1 MLWRFCSVT
10 EAVHQQPTAYGTIGA
25 GITGFA
31 GAQQFILP
39 GFRERYAGCKTQC
52 RCRGACHTA
61 SADLKELPSA
71 DLHGLLLVSTLSRP
85 IYIRLLRVQGVGVIF
100 LCGRGRKGPELAQFP
115 SIQEGFVTEYHNV
128 GVCVL
133 IWLRESEKTQQKEI
147 ENVTNITGV
156 RQIELWRRDDL
167 QHPRLDEVAEEV
179 PVALVYNGISH
190 VVMMASPK
198 DLEYFAL
205 GFSLSEGIIES
216 PRDIFGMDVV
226 PSCNGLEVQIEL
238 SSRRF
243 MGLKE
248 RRRALAGRTGCGVCG
263 VEQLNDIGKPVQPL
277 PFTQTF
283 DLNKLDDAL
292 RHLNDFQPVGQL
304 TGCTHAA
311 AWMLPSGELV
321 GGHED
326 VGRHVALDKLLGRRS
341 QEGESWQQ
349 GAVLVSSRA
358 SYEMV
363 QKSAMCGVEILFA
376 VSAATTLAVEVAE
389 RCNLTLVGFCKPGRA
404 TVYTHPQ
411 RLSN

>member
-1 MLWRFCSVT
+1 MNK
-10 EAVHQQPTAYGTIGA
+10 I
-25 GITGFA
+25 
-31 GAQQFILP
+31 
-39 GFRERYAGCKTQC
+39 
-52 RCRGACHTA
+52 
-61 SADLKELPSA
+61 
-71 DLHGLLLVSTLSRP
+71 
-85 IYIRLLRVQGVGVIF
+85 
-100 LCGRGRKGPELAQFP
+100 
-115 SIQEGFVTEYHNV
+115 IQEN
-128 GVCVL
+128 
-133 IWLRESEKTQQKEI
+133 IN
-147 ENVTNITGV
+147 NVTSPTGS
-156 RQIELWRRDDL
+156 RQLTLWKREDL
-167 QHPRLDEVAEEV
+167 QHPQPDEVAEEV

-198 DLEYFAL
+198 DLEHFAM

-216 PRDIFGMDVV
+216 SQDIYGMDVV
-226 PSCNGLEVQIEL
+226 PSCNGLEVQVEL

-248 RRRALAGRTGCGVCG
+248 HRRALAGRTGCGVCG

-283 DLNKLDDAL
+283 NLAHLDNAL
-292 RHLNDFQPVGQL
+292 RHLPDFQPVGQL

-311 AWMLPSGELV
+311 AWVQPSGHLA

-326 VGRHVALDKLLGRRS
+326 VGRHVALDKLLGRRAI
-341 QEGESWQQ
+341 EGETWQQ

-404 TVYTHPQ
+404 TIYTHPE
-411 RLSN
+411 RLITE

>member
-1 MLWRFCSVT
+1 MNK
-10 EAVHQQPTAYGTIGA
+10 I
-25 GITGFA
+25 
-31 GAQQFILP
+31 
-39 GFRERYAGCKTQC
+39 
-52 RCRGACHTA
+52 
-61 SADLKELPSA
+61 
-71 DLHGLLLVSTLSRP
+71 
-85 IYIRLLRVQGVGVIF
+85 
-100 LCGRGRKGPELAQFP
+100 
-115 SIQEGFVTEYHNV
+115 IQEN
-128 GVCVL
+128 
-133 IWLRESEKTQQKEI
+133 IK
-147 ENVTNITGV
+147 NVTSSTGS
-156 RQIELWRRDDL
+156 RQLTLWKREDL
-167 QHPRLDEVAEEV
+167 QHPQPDEVAEEV

-198 DLEYFAL
+198 DLEHFAV

-216 PRDIFGMDVV
+216 PQDIYGMDVV
-226 PSCNGLEVQIEL
+226 PSCNGLEVQVEL

-283 DLNKLDDAL
+283 DLANLDNAL

-311 AWMLPSGELV
+311 AWIQPSGHLA

-326 VGRHVALDKLLGRRS
+326 VGRHVALDKLLGRRAI
-341 QEGESWQQ
+341 EGETWQQ

-363 QKSAMCGVEILFA
+363 QKSAMCGVEVLFA

-404 TVYTHPQ
+404 TIYTHPQ
-411 RLSN
+411 RLVAL